1 MQFAA
6 MSASYNFRFHF
17 WKWKCGET
25 NRGRSRG
32 SSSSSITRLQKLCHV
47 FSLFLANCGLGS
59 LTANSSA
66 RIVFAS
72 CLPGTVCVCVVSVF
86 MWYIPVTILSLSLSL
101 SALWHAH
108 CRAPFCLPA
117 CRHGNFITCP
127 QICEA
132 HSLRLFL
139 SSSLSLLLIHMNE
152 LTHVQQH
159 VVRSQQLR
167 TGRPYWCVRVSERA
181 CQNERAVWE
190 QKQQQQR
197 ESELC
202 SAQLWAQPSVASTQ
216 RRGEYE
222 KGSLSRWHICVVS
235 VAFVRLE
242 LLFGFCVCTADRDA
256 CGLLAQQ
263 YYKHIHIYNTHTH
276 TEISNTKTS
285 T

>member
-1 MQFAA
+1 MKMWRNEQRKKQRQQQHHQTPKTLP
-6 MSASYNFRFHF
+6 RF
-17 WKWKCGET
+17 
-25 NRGRSRG
+25 
-32 SSSSSITRLQKLCHV
+32 L
-47 FSLFLANCGLGS
+47 SLAYCGLGS

-72 CLPGTVCVCVVSVF
+72 CLPETVCVLCPCLCDIFPLQFSLSHSLCSLARSLQGSFLPTCLPTWQFHNVPPN
-86 MWYIPVTILSLSLSL
+86 MWGSLSPPLSL
-101 SALWHAH
+101 
-108 CRAPFCLPA
+108 
-117 CRHGNFITCP
+117 
-127 QICEA
+127 
-132 HSLRLFL
+132 
-139 SSSLSLLLIHMNE
+139 SLSLLLIHMNA

-181 CQNERAVWE
+181 CQNERAEWE

-263 YYKHIHIYNTHTH
+263 YYKHIHIYNTHKH
-276 TEISNTKTS
+276 TQK
-285 T
+285 

>member
-32 SSSSSITRLQKLCHV
+32 SSITRLQKLCHV
-47 FSLFLANCGLGS
+47 FSLFLAYCGLGS

-72 CLPGTVCVCVVSVF
+72 CLPETVCVLCPCLCDIF
-86 MWYIPVTILSLSLSL
+86 PLQFSLSLSL
-101 SALWHAH
+101 STLWHAH
-108 CRAPFCLPA
+108 CKAPFCLPA

-139 SSSLSLLLIHMNE
+139 SLSLLFIHMNT

-181 CQNERAVWE
+181 CQNERAEWE

-242 LLFGFCVCTADRDA
+242 LLLGSCVCTADRDA

-263 YYKHIHIYNTHTH
+263 YYKHIHI
-276 TEISNTKTS
+276 
-285 T
+285 

>member
-1 MQFAA
+1 MKMWRNEQKQRQQHHQTPKTLP
-6 MSASYNFRFHF
+6 RF
-17 WKWKCGET
+17 
-25 NRGRSRG
+25 
-32 SSSSSITRLQKLCHV
+32 
-47 FSLFLANCGLGS
+47 FSLSC
-59 LTANSSA
+59 
-66 RIVFAS
+66 IVWIRLSYGEFKCS
-72 CLPGTVCVCVVSVF
+72 YCVCLLFTWDCVCVVSAF
-86 MWYIPVTILSLSLSL
+86 MWYIPVTILSLTL

-108 CRAPFCLPA
+108 CKAPFCLPA

-139 SSSLSLLLIHMNE
+139 SLLLIHITA
-152 LTHVQQH
+152 LTHFQH
-159 VVRSQQLR
+159 VARSQQLR

-181 CQNERAVWE
+181 CQNERAEWE
-190 QKQQQQR
+190 QQQR
-197 ESELC
+197 ERAL
-202 SAQLWAQPSVASTQ
+202 LWAQPSVASTQ

-263 YYKHIHIYNTHTH
+263 YYKHIHLYNTHTH
-276 TEISNTKTS
+276 RNKQHQNQHLIRIEKENHFSVCALRAF
-285 T
+285 

>member
-1 MQFAA
+1 MLVLCLPPVYLGLCVCCVRVYVIYSRYNSLSLTLSLCSLARSLQGSFLPTCLPTWQFHNVPPN
-6 MSASYNFRFHF
+6 M
-17 WKWKCGET
+17 W
-25 NRGRSRG
+25 
-32 SSSSSITRLQKLCHV
+32 
-47 FSLFLANCGLGS
+47 GS
-59 LTANSSA
+59 LS
-66 RIVFAS
+66 
-72 CLPGTVCVCVVSVF
+72 P
-86 MWYIPVTILSLSLSL
+86 PLSLSL
-101 SALWHAH
+101 
-108 CRAPFCLPA
+108 
-117 CRHGNFITCP
+117 
-127 QICEA
+127 
-132 HSLRLFL
+132 
-139 SSSLSLLLIHMNE
+139 SLSLLLIHMNT

-181 CQNERAVWE
+181 CQNERAEWE